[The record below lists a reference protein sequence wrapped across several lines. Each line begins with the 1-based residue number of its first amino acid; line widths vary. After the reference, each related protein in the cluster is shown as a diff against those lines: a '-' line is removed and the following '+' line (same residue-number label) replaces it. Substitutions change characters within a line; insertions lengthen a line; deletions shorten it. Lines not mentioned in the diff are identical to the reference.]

1 MAAVTDGASR
11 SLVALQ
17 RVTNEAKHKP
27 RKSVSDGGGSRF
39 SVKRRAEQQRAH
51 LLYAQ
56 HGPETRSF
64 APTLT
69 EYVF

>member
-1 MAAVTDGASR
+1 MLRVRVQAPLLLYDIHYDGVEDWTPEPRHAATIH
-11 SLVALQ
+11 SLW
-17 RVTNEAKHKP
+17 
-27 RKSVSDGGGSRF
+27 
-39 SVKRRAEQQRAH
+39 AEQQRAH